1 MQNFLNSIS
10 SKILAGYIAIL
21 IITLA
26 AALPLISN
34 TTQTKVGV
42 AGFIHESIPN
52 LTALQHITDQV
63 RQLELA
69 GYSLY
74 GLTSNVTQF
83 DEKYTDLRQKINQNK
98 LALAQQSREFDAQL
112 PVLFE
117 LLENLRDSMQ
127 QQNVDWDTARQQLT
141 ELTEHATLLN
151 RQLAKITDLMSSDAQ
166 QSSETILNDLDYT
179 MTMLVIMLI
188 IITSVVFLAF
198 VFSRKWVAAP
208 IEHLASKIALM
219 SNNRD
224 LTLRLSA
231 SSSDEVGET
240 ARSLNTLVSLI
251 NTGMLDVVNAVQD
264 IDQATQ
270 SLANTSQD
278 SELTVQQLRQQ
289 ILQLVEVINRL
300 HAQIQN
306 GVEQAEA
313 SSLVAKQGADE
324 VKNGANEVDKTA
336 NSISALAT
344 NIETTALKLGSLK
357 TAGSKISGVV
367 GTIAQIADQTN
378 LLALNAAIEAA
389 RAGESGRGFAVVA
402 DEVRTLATRTHQSTV
417 EINQMLDAIVTLIT
431 ESVDTMETNQREA
444 SASVLQAQHTV
455 TSLAAI
461 RQSIVDIS
469 RQAEQVA
476 KLNSEAGNEVSSV
489 QGAVQ
494 QFEAL
499 GDKVKNGSD
508 HTRQASTSLTKLA
521 ANLSK
526 MLANYKLH

>member
-1 MQNFLNSIS
+1 
-10 SKILAGYIAIL
+10 
-21 IITLA
+21 
-26 AALPLISN
+26 
-34 TTQTKVGV
+34 
-42 AGFIHESIPN
+42 
-52 LTALQHITDQV
+52 
-63 RQLELA
+63 
-69 GYSLY
+69 
-74 GLTSNVTQF
+74 
-83 DEKYTDLRQKINQNK
+83 
-98 LALAQQSREFDAQL
+98 
-112 PVLFE
+112 
-117 LLENLRDSMQ
+117 
-127 QQNVDWDTARQQLT
+127 
-141 ELTEHATLLN
+141 
-151 RQLAKITDLMSSDAQ
+151 
-166 QSSETILNDLDYT
+166 
-179 MTMLVIMLI
+179 
-188 IITSVVFLAF
+188 
-198 VFSRKWVAAP
+198 
-208 IEHLASKIALM
+208 
-219 SNNRD
+219 
-224 LTLRLSA
+224 
-231 SSSDEVGET
+231 
-240 ARSLNTLVSLI
+240 
-251 NTGMLDVVNAVQD
+251 VVNAVQD